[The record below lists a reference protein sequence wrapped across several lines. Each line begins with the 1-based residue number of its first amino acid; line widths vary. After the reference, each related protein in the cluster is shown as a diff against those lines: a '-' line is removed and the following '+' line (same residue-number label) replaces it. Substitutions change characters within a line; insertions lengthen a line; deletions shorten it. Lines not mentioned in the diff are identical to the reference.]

1 MTRKANSRQE
11 TEGSNHREL
20 RDHKEILFVY
30 FALFAVKNS
39 STTENTK
46 IPKGDSFLYSMFF
59 AVKPD
64 RDSEALDFRAASELL
79 RRTLVDA

>member
-1 MTRKANSRQE
+1 MTS
-11 TEGSNHREL
+11 SY
-20 RDHKEILFVY
+20 IM
-30 FALFAVKNS
+30 ALFLSLWLRLCCAK
-39 STTENTK
+39 
-46 IPKGDSFLYSMFF
+46 FF